1 MLYNTKAVKQM
12 LPVANLLGTQ
22 HFKACNGFS
31 SLINNITNIAFFIK
45 NLIISN
51 VCINLKIILKTFGKY
66 VILLYSNTPFY
77 ILYIY
82 DYTGTLYVEVDD
94 YKEDKTY
101 MNPATYLS
109 DSPSAPPPHAD
120 AVSPSHS

>member
-1 MLYNTKAVKQM
+1 MLQ
-12 LPVANLLGTQ
+12 VANLLSTQ
-22 HFKACNGFS
+22 HFKACNGFP
-31 SLINNITNIAFFIK
+31 SLIFNITNIAFFIK

-109 DSPSAPPPHAD
+109 DNPSAPPPHAD